1 MASSS
6 FPRLLSALILSLSL
20 SSTLV
25 SADLTIGVPDTAP
38 AGYEEWTSPIVQPA
52 KSIAGD
58 GGWGPALAKAKAF
71 VSGLT
76 LEEQVNLTTG
86 VDTTARCVGNTGEVT
101 RLGFTGFCLQD
112 SPLGVRDTDFAS
124 AL

>member
-1 MASSS
+1 MAPTS
-6 FPRLLSALILSLSL
+6 FSRLLSTLLLSLSL
-20 SSTLV
+20 SSFV
-25 SADLTIGVPDTAP
+25 SADLATGIPDAAP
-38 AGYEEWTSPIVQPA
+38 AGYEEWISPIVQPA
-52 KSIAGD
+52 KPIAGD
-58 GGWGPALAKAKAF
+58 GDWGAAYAQAKVF
-71 VSGLT
+71 VSQLT

-101 RLGFTGFCLQD
+101 RLGFKGFCLQD